1 MDDQPVGS
9 PGISP
14 LLDFVLGK
22 PVVQCAEFHEA
33 APGFVA
39 YSMATPN
46 TSLGNP
52 LMSTG
57 AGAGAGVG
65 TGVIVGNGVGVAVG
79 NAVGVGLVGE
89 VGIGVGREVGDGA
102 GI

>member
-57 AGAGAGVG
+57 AGEG
-65 TGVIVGNGVGVAVG
+65 TGVTVGNGAGVAVG
-79 NAVGVGLVGE
+79 NAMGVGLVGE